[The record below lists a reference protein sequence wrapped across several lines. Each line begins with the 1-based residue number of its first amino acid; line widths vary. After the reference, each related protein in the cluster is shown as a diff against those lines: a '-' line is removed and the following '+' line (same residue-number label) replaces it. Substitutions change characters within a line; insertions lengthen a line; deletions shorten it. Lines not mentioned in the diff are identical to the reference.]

1 MAAGPSSD
9 DFAPVAPPAPLER
22 CREKLTHAVLSVLEE
37 EGAGGD
43 GASFSRPFA
52 QQLAALV
59 WDCAPPHARRARAA
73 PLRRR
78 VAPISS
84 LGSTTSLAVDLEH
97 FSRHAK
103 RAGVSIEDVQLA
115 ARRNPQT
122 KALIDAEARRLRLQ
136 RKSEKRGREAAG

>member
-22 CREKLTHAVLSVLEE
+22 CREKLAHAVLSVLEE

-59 WDCAPPHARRARAA
+59 WDW
-73 PLRRR
+73 
-78 VAPISS
+78 
-84 LGSTTSLAVDLEH
+84 STTSLAVDLEH

>member
-22 CREKLTHAVLSVLEE
+22 CREKLAHAVLSVLEE
-37 EGAGGD
+37 EGAGGV

-59 WDCAPPHARRARAA
+59 WDW
-73 PLRRR
+73 
-78 VAPISS
+78 
-84 LGSTTSLAVDLEH
+84 STTSLAVDLEH